1 MLQLKH
7 IMIVSI
13 PPYTGHRYLLFIN
26 LMTMP
31 KAMGY
36 ELTHYYQDTRHHLEI
51 ILVLLPYSF
60 NLISLKVHPNRDSR
74 MSQQQ
79 NV

>member
-13 PPYTGHRYLLFIN
+13 PLYTSHRSILFIN

-36 ELTHYYQDTRHHLEI
+36 ELTHYYQDSRHHLEI

-60 NLISLKVHPNRDSR
+60 NLISLKEHPNRDSR

>member
-1 MLQLKH
+1 
-7 IMIVSI
+7 
-13 PPYTGHRYLLFIN
+13 
-26 LMTMP
+26 MTMP

-36 ELTHYYQDTRHHLEI
+36 ELTHYYQDSRHHLEI

-60 NLISLKVHPNRDSR
+60 NLISLKEHPNRESR